1 VVADISDRVLVMY
14 AGKAA
19 EYGTTNEVF
28 YRPMHPYT
36 WGLMDSIPLHGMTE
50 KSELCPIKGQPPS
63 LVDVPSGC
71 PFHPRCPYA
80 KEICRTD
87 VPEFRFIDG
96 QHGASCHFAG
106 EAGFTKD
113 EMACAGVSA

>member
-1 VVADISDRVLVMY
+1 
-14 AGKAA
+14 
-19 EYGTTNEVF
+19 
-28 YRPMHPYT
+28 
-36 WGLMDSIPLHGMTE
+36 MDSIPLHGMTE

-80 KEICRTD
+80 KEICVRE

-96 QHGASCHFAG
+96 QHGAACHFAG
-106 EAGFTKD
+106 EEGFTTT
-113 EMACAGVSA
+113 ELECAGVSA